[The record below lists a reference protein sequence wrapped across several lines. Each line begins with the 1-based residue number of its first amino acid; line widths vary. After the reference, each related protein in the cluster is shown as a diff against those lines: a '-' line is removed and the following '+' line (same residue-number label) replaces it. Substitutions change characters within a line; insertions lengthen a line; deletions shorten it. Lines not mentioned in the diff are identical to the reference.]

1 MIPRALER
9 RGARSSAG
17 ASGSVAERWDGSGYP
32 NGLRA
37 DDCPREAR
45 IVAVVDVYDALGQVR
60 CYKKAWSEEQI
71 VTYFREK
78 SGLLFEAPIVD
89 ALFES
94 IPRLEE
100 IAATLPEPAGF

>member
-1 MIPRALER
+1 M
-9 RGARSSAG
+9 
-17 ASGSVAERWDGSGYP
+17 
-32 NGLRA
+32 
-37 DDCPREAR
+37 
-45 IVAVVDVYDALGQVR
+45 AVVDVYDALGQVR